1 MITLI
6 EGRIGSGKSYFA
18 VRDTLLKYYRFDEEK
33 VQWVLRDDIQEV
45 AVYTNIDGFFVAESL
60 DDAVKKAGGLEIFFT
75 ESYQKK
81 FTKLKRHVYVIDE
94 AQKSSLFHRKFYNP
108 DVFYVFEYSRHFG
121 IDFILIT
128 QDIWKLSPGLRSLSE
143 IHIKVQR
150 RSLSLF
156 KNSFIYMY
164 MCDREVIKRKSLK
177 ADSRIFAAYRSQR
190 VNAPSSVGSFSRRYV
205 YIFVFLCV
213 LVGGSFY
220 YFINSF
226 GPGSLNNAPVKKSA
240 VVTADKPVERVVCA
254 VVGDYVYYR
263 QSGKVVKEK
272 KSP

>member
-1 MITLI
+1 MVTLI
-6 EGRIGSGKSYFA
+6 EGRIGSGKTYFA
-18 VRDTLLKYYRFDEEK
+18 VREVLYSYYRFDMDK
-33 VQWVLRDDIQEV
+33 VHWVLRDDIDEV
-45 AVYTNIDGFFVAESL
+45 AIYSNVDGFWAANSL
-60 DDAVKKAGGLEIFFT
+60 DDAIKVAGGLDTFFS

-128 QDIWKLSPGLRSLSE
+128 QDIWKLSPGLMGLPE

-150 RSLSLF
+150 RSLSIF
-156 KNSFIYMY
+156 KNSFTYMY
-164 MCDREVIKRKSLK
+164 MSEKDILRKKTLRK
-177 ADSRIFAAYRSQR
+177 DPRVFAAYRSQR
-190 VNAPSSVGSFSRRYV
+190 VLVKDVMKSFTRRY
-205 YIFVFLCV
+205 IAIIAMLFVVIGC
-213 LVGGSFY
+213 SFF
-220 YFINSF
+220 YFIHSF
-226 GPGSLNNAPVKKSA
+226 GPGSLNNVPVKKS
-240 VVTADKPVERVVCA
+240 VVIVDKPVERVVCA